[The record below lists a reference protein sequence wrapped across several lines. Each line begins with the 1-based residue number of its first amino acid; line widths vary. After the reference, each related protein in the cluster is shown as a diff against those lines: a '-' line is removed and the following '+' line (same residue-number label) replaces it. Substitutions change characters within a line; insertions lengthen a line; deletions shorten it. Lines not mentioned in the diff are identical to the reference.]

1 MKPPSENIFTSTMY
15 SSQTAPLLGVVLVPT
30 VHYLYTIHVKAIWWK
45 TFVCFTAIFFFFFL
59 FFSLNPHPQANHLSN
74 LLCMAHMKQHRTRT
88 TTTKQNY
95 CLPCS
100 FSTSIFAS
108 ICQHWLQTEMLLLA
122 RRLKGT
128 AFIEFIQLGLDCQN
142 TNTPAKTP
150 RLHQNIMHSIVMWGT
165 SSAMTSSLH
174 NSIHPPEN
182 GNKSSEDG
190 MWLPMWWD
198 NKKSHT
204 RYLLSL
210 CNALANAQLQTPNR
224 PQCSA
229 GQCYNNLKQS
239 FLQKYTSKDS
249 ICHRN

>member
-1 MKPPSENIFTSTMY
+1 MVSPLCGPCSGLCLQENIKGKVSANKRYQRRGGPWSQFIYIKIGREMFQKKGRRKKRKSGVSLVSTLFTPLSKIFTGLHMKPPSENMFTSTMY
-15 SSQTAPLLGVVLVPT
+15 SSQTAPWLGVVLVPT

-59 FFSLNPHPQANHLSN
+59 FFSLTPHPQANHLSN

-88 TTTKQNY
+88 TTKKQNS

-128 AFIEFIQLGLDCQN
+128 AFIEFIQFGLDCQN

-150 RLHQNIMHSIVMWGT
+150 RLH
-165 SSAMTSSLH
+165 
-174 NSIHPPEN
+174 
-182 GNKSSEDG
+182 
-190 MWLPMWWD
+190 
-198 NKKSHT
+198 
-204 RYLLSL
+204 
-210 CNALANAQLQTPNR
+210 
-224 PQCSA
+224 
-229 GQCYNNLKQS
+229 
-239 FLQKYTSKDS
+239 
-249 ICHRN
+249 